1 MRILILC
8 AGDQTR
14 WAGFQDVPKHLVK
27 LVGEPILHRTVRLL
41 SELAPD
47 ADVRVVVKNP
57 KDNTYKVP
65 GSKRAGAKLNPGN
78 GDADKF
84 LSSQH
89 LWDPKGRTILLYGDV
104 FFTREALE
112 EILTADT
119 QDGWWFAGRFDG
131 SRTTGAKGGECFAF
145 ILDPEGHEAFRA
157 ALDRVVTLRKD
168 GTIPRNGGW
177 ETYRAL
183 MGVPDERILETWG
196 DGSPKNPNLGHC
208 TVIDDWTE
216 DFDHPDDWHQ
226 WCWHYA
232 HASVK
237 PE

>member
-14 WAGFQDVPKHLVK
+14 WDNFQGTPKHLVR
-27 LVGEPILHRTVRLL
+27 LIGEPILHRTVRLL
-41 SELAPD
+41 AELAPD

-65 GSKRAGAKLNPGN
+65 GSKRAGAKLTPDN

-84 LSSQH
+84 LSSKH
-89 LWDPKGRTILLYGDV
+89 LWDPKGRTVLLYGDV
-104 FFTREALE
+104 FFTREALTT
-112 EILTADT
+112 ILTADT
-119 QDGWWFAGRFDG
+119 VDGWWFVARFDG
-131 SRTTGAKGGECFAF
+131 SRVTGAKGGECFAY
-145 ILDPEGHEAFRA
+145 ILDAEGHDTFTK
-157 ALDRVVTLRKD
+157 ALERTVTLRARGVID
-168 GTIPRNGGW
+168 RNGGW

-183 MGVPDERILETWG
+183 MDQPDENILARFG

-208 TVIDDWTE
+208 TVVDDWTE
-216 DFDHPDDWHQ
+216 DFDAPADWHE

-232 HASVK
+232 HAEVK
-237 PE
+237 PT

>member
-14 WAGFQDVPKHLVK
+14 WGNFQGVPKHLVE
-27 LVGEPILHRTVRLL
+27 LIGEPILHRTVRLL

-65 GSKRAGAKLNPGN
+65 GSKRAGAKLDPGN

-84 LSSQH
+84 LSSAH
-89 LWDPKGRTILLYGDV
+89 LWDTKGRTVLLYGDA

-112 EILTADT
+112 KILTADT
-119 QDGWWFAGRFDG
+119 QGGWWFAGRFDG

-145 ILDPEGHEAFRA
+145 ILDPDGHEVFRA
-157 ALDRVVTLRKD
+157 ALDRVVTLRKT
-168 GTIPRNGGW
+168 GVIPRNGGW

-183 MGVPDERILETWG
+183 MGVEDEKILEHFG

-208 TVIDDWTE
+208 TVVDDWTE
-216 DFDHPDDWHQ
+216 DFDSPTDWHE

-232 HASVK
+232 HAAVK
-237 PE
+237 PT